1 MAIKC
6 FEGPRQLAVCAL
18 LLHFCKS
25 SQFRLQYSAHC
36 YKHSVFQDALSP
48 ILVCKTTFKSISNCY
63 FADEAYRSFSTSH
76 AMLSAVGKGPAAI
89 STQVMSPYCSIY
101 LSTLTKGY

>member
-6 FEGPRQLAVCAL
+6 FEVPRQLAVCAL
-18 LLHFCKS
+18 LLHFCTS
-25 SQFRLQYSAHC
+25 VQFRLQYSAHC
-36 YKHSVFQDALSP
+36 YKHSVFQDTLNLS
-48 ILVCKTTFKSISNCY
+48 LVCNTALKSISNCY

-89 STQVMSPYCSIY
+89 ST
-101 LSTLTKGY
+101 